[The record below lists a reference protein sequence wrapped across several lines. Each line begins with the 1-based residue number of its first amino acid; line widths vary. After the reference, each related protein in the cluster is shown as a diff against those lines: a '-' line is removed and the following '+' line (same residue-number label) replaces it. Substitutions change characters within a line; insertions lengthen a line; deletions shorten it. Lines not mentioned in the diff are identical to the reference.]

1 MYKINKFQ
9 FNLSSD
15 IDIYEK
21 NLKFVSKNSTGF
33 RFWYYFRTGYATYFA
48 FILAAINTLTV
59 TYFLAIERFPALQSV
74 FPTFGQY
81 VLIITLIGIPLLTGI
96 GFVHYKRTK
105 AFKSE
110 ADVLVESNPYQG
122 RNIVNITIILNL
134 TLRLNEMMIK
144 QLKDQKLTK
153 EELEDLSQLQKE
165 IKSFLSDRT
174 FYNKKDLEYLK
185 KNITI

>member
-105 AFKSE
+105 AFNIFFSLNKLKNCWKNTYEHCYISLLRIV
-110 ADVLVESNPYQG
+110 VLIFMPCT
-122 RNIVNITIILNL
+122 NIT
-134 TLRLNEMMIK
+134 
-144 QLKDQKLTK
+144 
-153 EELEDLSQLQKE
+153 
-165 IKSFLSDRT
+165 
-174 FYNKKDLEYLK
+174 
-185 KNITI
+185 